1 MIDYDYGKKIRAGE
15 FFQEY
20 NQQVSGILKVS
31 DEFKEEVTP
40 VLERVLAKRG
50 IGLTDEQMLMYM
62 FGKDAA
68 AKSII
73 FFQQKTQINY
83 MIQSIKEATANQFVE
98 QSAPPPPPPTPARQ
112 EEVVRQEAPVVPM
125 REETIRDLVV
135 IEPEE
140 YVIDNKPTPTT
151 PDNGGT
157 KKRGRPRR

>member
-1 MIDYDYGKKIRAGE
+1 
-15 FFQEY
+15 
-20 NQQVSGILKVS
+20 
-31 DEFKEEVTP
+31 
-40 VLERVLAKRG
+40 
-50 IGLTDEQMLMYM
+50 MYM

-83 MIQSIKEATANQFVE
+83 MIQSIKEATANQFFE
-98 QSAPPPPPPTPARQ
+98 QPAPPPPAPAPAPARQ

-140 YVIDNKPTPTT
+140 YVIDSKPTPTT